1 MLLTINTAFMDA
13 NIGLVLDSGKILSRT
28 IDAKSK
34 HSENV
39 LKTIDEM
46 CEEGNVRFRDID
58 KVAVVIG
65 PGSFTGIRIGVAIV
79 KALGCVNLNLKVYPI
94 TSLEL
99 MAYIYLQNH
108 KERIT
113 CVLNALS
120 NLYFTAK
127 FDGDGKKLEK
137 EKMVDTLNNDEKII
151 VLKGDLNLPNS
162 VSVELNT
169 VSLVDFA
176 LKKIEKDMPIS
187 AENLEPLY
195 LRPSQAEANL
205 KSNKKND

>member
-79 KALGCVNLNLKVYPI
+79 KALGCVNLSLKVYPI

-108 KERIT
+108 KEKIT

-137 EKMVDTLNNDEKII
+137 EKMVDKLNDDEKII

>member
-1 MLLTINTAFMDA
+1 MLLAINTAFMDA
-13 NIGLVLDSGKILSRT
+13 NIGLVLDNGKILCRT

-46 CEEGNVRFRDID
+46 CEEGNVLFRDID
-58 KVAVVIG
+58 KVAIVVG
-65 PGSFTGIRIGVAIV
+65 PGSFTGIRIGVAII
-79 KALGCVNLNLKVYPI
+79 KALGSVNTNLKVYPI

-108 KERIT
+108 KEKIT

-120 NLYFTAK
+120 NLYFVAS
-127 FDGDGKKLEK
+127 FDENGNKIKKENMVEK
-137 EKMVDTLNNDEKII
+137 LDHDDKLV
-151 VLKGDLNLPNS
+151 VLKGDLVLDDTD
-162 VSVELNT
+162 SVEMDT
-169 VSLVDFA
+169 SSLINFA
-176 LKKIEKDMPIS
+176 KEILKEKDSIS
-187 AENLEPLY
+187 AEKLEPLY

-205 KSNKKND
+205 KTNKKYD

>member
-1 MLLTINTAFMDA
+1 MLLAINTAFMDA
-13 NIGLVLDSGKILSRT
+13 NIGLVLDNNKILGRT

-46 CEEGNVRFRDID
+46 CEEGNVLFRDID
-58 KVAVVIG
+58 KVAIVVG
-65 PGSFTGIRIGVAIV
+65 PGSFTGIRIGVAII
-79 KALGCVNLNLKVYPI
+79 KALGSVNTNLKVYPI

-108 KERIT
+108 KEKIT

-120 NLYFTAK
+120 NLYFVAS
-127 FDGDGKKLEK
+127 FDENGKKIKKENMVEK
-137 EKMVDTLNNDEKII
+137 LDHDDKLV
-151 VLKGDLNLPNS
+151 VLKGDLVLDDTD
-162 VSVELNT
+162 SVEMDT
-169 VSLVDFA
+169 SSLINFA
-176 LKKIEKDMPIS
+176 KEILKEKDGIS
-187 AENLEPLY
+187 AEKLEPLY

-205 KSNKKND
+205 KTNKKYD

>member
-1 MLLTINTAFMDA
+1 MLLAINTAFMDA
-13 NIGLVLDSGKILSRT
+13 NIGLVLDNNKILGRT

-46 CEEGNVRFRDID
+46 CEEGSVLFRDID
-58 KVAVVIG
+58 KVAIVVG
-65 PGSFTGIRIGVAIV
+65 PGSFTGIRIGVAII
-79 KALGCVNLNLKVYPI
+79 KALGSVNMNLKVYPI

-108 KERIT
+108 KEKIT

-120 NLYFTAK
+120 NLYFVAS
-127 FDGDGKKLEK
+127 FDENGKKIKKENMVEK
-137 EKMVDTLNNDEKII
+137 LDHDDKLV
-151 VLKGDLNLPNS
+151 VLKGDLVLDDAD
-162 VSVELNT
+162 SVEMDT
-169 VSLVDFA
+169 SSLVNFA
-176 LKKIEKDMPIS
+176 KEILKEKDSIS
-187 AENLEPLY
+187 AEKLEPLY

-205 KSNKKND
+205 KTNKKYD

>member
-1 MLLTINTAFMDA
+1 MLLAINTAFMDA
-13 NIGLVLDSGKILSRT
+13 NIGLVLDNGKILCRT

-46 CEEGNVRFRDID
+46 CEEGNVLFRDID
-58 KVAVVIG
+58 KVAIVVG
-65 PGSFTGIRIGVAIV
+65 PGSFTGIRIGVAII
-79 KALGCVNLNLKVYPI
+79 KALGSVNTNLKVYPI

-108 KERIT
+108 KEKIT

-120 NLYFTAK
+120 NLYFVAS
-127 FDGDGKKLEK
+127 FDENGNKIKKENMVEK
-137 EKMVDTLNNDEKII
+137 LDHDDKLV
-151 VLKGDLNLPNS
+151 VLKGDLVLDDTD
-162 VSVELNT
+162 SVEMDT
-169 VSLVDFA
+169 SSLINFA
-176 LKKIEKDMPIS
+176 KEILKEKDGIS
-187 AENLEPLY
+187 AEKLEPLY

-205 KSNKKND
+205 KTNKKYD

>member
-1 MLLTINTAFMDA
+1 MLLAINTAFMDA
-13 NIGLVLDSGKILSRT
+13 NIGLVLDNGKILSRT

-46 CEEGNVRFRDID
+46 CEEGNVRFRDIE
-58 KVAVVIG
+58 KVAIVVG

-79 KALGCVNLNLKVYPI
+79 KALGAVNTNLKVYPI

-108 KERIT
+108 KEKIT

-120 NLYFTAK
+120 NLYFVAQ
-127 FDGDGKKLEK
+127 FDANGKKILK
-137 EKMVDTLNNDEKII
+137 EKMVDKLDYDSRLVI
-151 VLKGDLNLPNS
+151 LKGDLALAGAE
-162 VSVELNT
+162 SVEMDT
-169 VSLVDFA
+169 SSLVSCA
-176 LKKIEKDMPIS
+176 LDRVKTSEAETFEK
-187 AENLEPLY
+187 LEPLY

-205 KSNKKND
+205 KTSKKND

>member
-108 KERIT
+108 KEKIT

-127 FDGDGKKLEK
+127 FNDEGKKLEK
-137 EKMVDTLNNDEKII
+137 EKMVDKLNDDEKII
-151 VLKGDLNLPNS
+151 VLKEDLNLPNS

>member
-108 KERIT
+108 KEKIT

>member
-1 MLLTINTAFMDA
+1 MLLAINTAFMDA
-13 NIGLVLDSGKILSRT
+13 NIGLVLDNNKILGRT

-46 CEEGNVRFRDID
+46 CEEGNVLFRDID
-58 KVAVVIG
+58 KVAIVVG
-65 PGSFTGIRIGVAIV
+65 PGSFTGIRIGVAII
-79 KALGCVNLNLKVYPI
+79 KALGSVNTNLKVYPI

-108 KERIT
+108 KEKIT

-120 NLYFTAK
+120 NLYFVAS
-127 FDGDGKKLEK
+127 FDENGKKIKKENMVEK
-137 EKMVDTLNNDEKII
+137 LDHDDKLVA
-151 VLKGDLNLPNS
+151 LKGDLVLDDAD
-162 VSVELNT
+162 SVEMDT
-169 VSLVDFA
+169 SSLINFA
-176 LKKIEKDMPIS
+176 KEILKEKDGIS
-187 AENLEPLY
+187 AEKLEPLY

-205 KSNKKND
+205 KTNKKYD

>member
-108 KERIT
+108 KEKIT

-127 FDGDGKKLEK
+127 FDDDGKKLEK
-137 EKMVDTLNNDEKII
+137 EKMVDKLNDDEKII

>member
-1 MLLTINTAFMDA
+1 MDA

-108 KERIT
+108 KEKIT

-137 EKMVDTLNNDEKII
+137 EKMVDKLNDDEKII

-169 VSLVDFA
+169 VSLVEFA

>member
-1 MLLTINTAFMDA
+1 MLLAINTAFMDA
-13 NIGLVLDSGKILSRT
+13 NIGLVLDNNKILGRT

-46 CEEGNVRFRDID
+46 CEEGSVLFRDID
-58 KVAVVIG
+58 KVAIVVG
-65 PGSFTGIRIGVAIV
+65 PGSFTGIRIGVAII
-79 KALGCVNLNLKVYPI
+79 KALGSVNTNLKVYPI

-108 KERIT
+108 KEKIT

-120 NLYFTAK
+120 NLYFVAS
-127 FDGDGKKLEK
+127 FDENGKKIKKENMVEK
-137 EKMVDTLNNDEKII
+137 LDHDDKLV
-151 VLKGDLNLPNS
+151 VLKGDLVLDDTD
-162 VSVELNT
+162 SVEMDT
-169 VSLVDFA
+169 SSLINFA
-176 LKKIEKDMPIS
+176 KEILKEKDGIS
-187 AENLEPLY
+187 AEKLEPLY

-205 KSNKKND
+205 KTNKKYD

>member
-1 MLLTINTAFMDA
+1 MDA

-108 KERIT
+108 KEKIT

-137 EKMVDTLNNDEKII
+137 EKMVDKLNDDEKII

>member
-46 CEEGNVRFRDID
+46 CEEGDAQFRDID

-151 VLKGDLNLPNS
+151 VLKGDLKLPNS
-162 VSVELNT
+162 DSVELNT
-169 VSLVDFA
+169 TSLVDFS

-187 AENLEPLY
+187 AESLEPLY

-205 KSNKKND
+205 KTSKKND

>member
-1 MLLTINTAFMDA
+1 MLLVVNTAFMDA

-108 KERIT
+108 KEKIT

-127 FDGDGKKLEK
+127 FDDDGKKLEK
-137 EKMVDTLNNDEKII
+137 EKMVDKLNDDEKII

>member
-1 MLLTINTAFMDA
+1 MLLAINTAFMDA
-13 NIGLVLDSGKILSRT
+13 NIGLVLDNGKILCRT

-46 CEEGNVRFRDID
+46 CEEGNVLFRDID
-58 KVAVVIG
+58 KVAIVVG
-65 PGSFTGIRIGVAIV
+65 PGSFTGIRIGVAII
-79 KALGCVNLNLKVYPI
+79 KALGSVNTNLKVYPI

-108 KERIT
+108 KEKIT

-120 NLYFTAK
+120 NLYFVAS
-127 FDGDGKKLEK
+127 FDENGNKIKKENMVEK
-137 EKMVDTLNNDEKII
+137 LDHDDKLV
-151 VLKGDLNLPNS
+151 VLKGDLVLDDAD
-162 VSVELNT
+162 SVEMDT
-169 VSLVDFA
+169 SSLINFA
-176 LKKIEKDMPIS
+176 KEILKEKDSIS
-187 AENLEPLY
+187 AEKLEPLY

-205 KSNKKND
+205 KTNKKYD

>member
-1 MLLTINTAFMDA
+1 MLLAINTAFMDA
-13 NIGLVLDSGKILSRT
+13 NIGLVLDNNKILGRT

-46 CEEGNVRFRDID
+46 CEEGNVLFRDID
-58 KVAVVIG
+58 KVAIVVG
-65 PGSFTGIRIGVAIV
+65 PGSFTGIRIGVAII
-79 KALGCVNLNLKVYPI
+79 KALGSVNTNLKVYPI

-108 KERIT
+108 KEKIT

-120 NLYFTAK
+120 NLYFVAS
-127 FDGDGKKLEK
+127 FDENGNKIKKENMVEK
-137 EKMVDTLNNDEKII
+137 LDHDDKLV
-151 VLKGDLNLPNS
+151 VLKGDLVLDDAD
-162 VSVELNT
+162 SVEMDT
-169 VSLVDFA
+169 SSLINFA
-176 LKKIEKDMPIS
+176 KEILKEKDSIS
-187 AENLEPLY
+187 AEKLEPLY

-205 KSNKKND
+205 KTNKKYD

>member
-1 MLLTINTAFMDA
+1 MLLAINTAFMDA
-13 NIGLVLDSGKILSRT
+13 NIGLVLDNNKILGRT

-46 CEEGNVRFRDID
+46 CEEGNVLFRDID
-58 KVAVVIG
+58 KVAIVVG
-65 PGSFTGIRIGVAIV
+65 PGSFTGIRIGVAII
-79 KALGCVNLNLKVYPI
+79 KALGSVNTNLKVYPI

-108 KERIT
+108 KEKIT

-120 NLYFTAK
+120 NLYFVAS
-127 FDGDGKKLEK
+127 FDENGKKIKKENMVEK
-137 EKMVDTLNNDEKII
+137 LDHDDKLV
-151 VLKGDLNLPNS
+151 VLKGDLVLDDAD
-162 VSVELNT
+162 SVEMDT
-169 VSLVDFA
+169 SSLVNFA
-176 LKKIEKDMPIS
+176 KEILKEKDSIS
-187 AENLEPLY
+187 AEKLEPLY

-205 KSNKKND
+205 KTNKKYD

>member
-1 MLLTINTAFMDA
+1 MLLAINTAFMDA
-13 NIGLVLDSGKILSRT
+13 NIGLVLDNGKILGRT

-46 CEEGNVRFRDID
+46 CEEGNVLFRDID
-58 KVAVVIG
+58 KVAIVVG
-65 PGSFTGIRIGVAIV
+65 PGSFTGIRIGVAII
-79 KALGCVNLNLKVYPI
+79 KALGSVNTNLKVYPI

-108 KERIT
+108 KEKIT

-127 FDGDGKKLEK
+127 FNDEGKKLEK
-137 EKMVDTLNNDEKII
+137 EKMVDKLNDDEKII

>member
-108 KERIT
+108 KEKIT

-137 EKMVDTLNNDEKII
+137 EKMVDKLNDDEKII

>member
-1 MLLTINTAFMDA
+1 MLLAINTAFMDA
-13 NIGLVLDSGKILSRT
+13 NIGLVLDNGKILGRT

-46 CEEGNVRFRDID
+46 CEEGNVLFRDID
-58 KVAVVIG
+58 KVAIVVG
-65 PGSFTGIRIGVAIV
+65 PGSFTGIRIGVAII
-79 KALGCVNLNLKVYPI
+79 KALGSVNTNLKVYPI

-108 KERIT
+108 KEKIT

-120 NLYFTAK
+120 NLYFVAS
-127 FDGDGKKLEK
+127 FDENGNKIKKENMVEK
-137 EKMVDTLNNDEKII
+137 LDHDDKLV
-151 VLKGDLNLPNS
+151 VLKGDLVLDDTD
-162 VSVELNT
+162 SVEMDT
-169 VSLVDFA
+169 SSLINFA
-176 LKKIEKDMPIS
+176 KDILKEKDGIS
-187 AENLEPLY
+187 AEKLEPLY

-205 KSNKKND
+205 KTNKKYD